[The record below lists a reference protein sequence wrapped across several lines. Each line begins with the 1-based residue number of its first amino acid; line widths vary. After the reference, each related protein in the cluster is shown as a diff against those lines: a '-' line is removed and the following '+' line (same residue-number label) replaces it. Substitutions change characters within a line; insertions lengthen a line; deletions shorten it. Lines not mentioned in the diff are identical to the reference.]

1 MKWSDPKKKL
11 QIFLCFLKVASRWQV
26 VRMKGTHEVFEATTI
41 EINQQSVEPQ
51 IGMFNIKTNTRG
63 EKFQSQVLIDCLF
76 RANVDDFRKITNPCS
91 KVFKKTC

>member
-41 EINQQSVEPQ
+41 EINQQSVEAQ
-51 IGMFNIKTNTRG
+51 IGMFNINTNTRG
-63 EKFQSQVLIDCLF
+63 EKFQSLMTKYWSIVYFVPTSMIF
-76 RANVDDFRKITNPCS
+76 VK
-91 KVFKKTC
+91 